1 LSDTIKNQNAIHLP
15 AGDGK
20 VSFVD
25 VSDIAAVAKKILVED
40 DGPHMGKSYNITG
53 PEALSY
59 GEAAEII
66 SNELGKKI
74 TYVNISEDDA
84 RNAMRSMGMDK
95 WFIDSMIELYDIS
108 RKGYTA
114 EVSPSVEQIT
124 GRKSRSFSQFVK
136 GNIGSFR

>member
-1 LSDTIKNQNAIHLP
+1 LSNTIKNQNGIYLP

-25 VSDIAAVAKKILVED
+25 VSDIAAVATKILVEN
-40 DGPHMGKSYNITG
+40 DGQHMGKSYNITG

-59 GEAAEII
+59 GETAEII
-66 SNELGKKI
+66 SSELGKKI
-74 TYVNISEDDA
+74 TYVNISDEDA
-84 RNAMRSMGMDK
+84 RNGMKAMGMDK
-95 WFIDSMIELYDIS
+95 WFIDSVIELYDFS
-108 RKGYTA
+108 RKGDA
-114 EVSPSVEQIT
+114 SEVSPAVEQIA